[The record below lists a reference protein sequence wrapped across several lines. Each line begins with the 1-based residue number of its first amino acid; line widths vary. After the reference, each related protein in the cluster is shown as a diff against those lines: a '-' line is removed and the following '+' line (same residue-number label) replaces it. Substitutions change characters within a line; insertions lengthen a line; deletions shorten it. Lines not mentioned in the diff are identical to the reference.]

1 MQSEPLQATKN
12 PAPAASQQQLTP
24 FELLMLL
31 DERPGYPMC
40 FYLETTLVGSLNHPQ
55 LKAALALAAQRHP
68 RMRSRV
74 DHGPNGWQWV
84 LTEIEPPLIIV
95 MSEDHSAR
103 QIAFCPFRLQREPGI
118 RVLLFEEAADRF
130 SLVLQVHHS
139 VCDGIAALEFLGDV
153 WSIYEGGEPP
163 RLRPGVIRSR
173 RDSLAPRP
181 PAKGADNQAS
191 ASWTF
196 ASFLPAKLA
205 RSNRKQPAAASER
218 PYQTT
223 RLSRQET
230 RAVQAAAAVLG
241 TAVNDLTVAA
251 AMRSICRWNSHKGRP
266 AKAVRI
272 NMPVSLRPPGCREPA
287 TNRIGYA
294 FLDRTA
300 AACDSAVALAQ
311 SLAVASRWI
320 QSTGAAEM
328 FLEVLHQLA
337 RWPWLLRLLT
347 RLPLSLS
354 TAVVSNVG
362 NIQARMR
369 TQAPTRAGLV
379 RPGSLTITSVVGV
392 PPVRP
397 GTALAVGVTSYAGEL
412 AVTTMA
418 DPAEFS
424 DLDNASLGEMITAE
438 LRSFIEVSKL
448 QRGQVPTDPIYSGL
462 SESDQTS
469 DSKDEASLTGRAGD
483 VRLVEG

>member
-1 MQSEPLQATKN
+1 MRSEPFSVDTRE
-12 PAPAASQQQLTP
+12 PAPATAQQPLTP

-40 FYLETTLVGSLNHPQ
+40 FYVETTLVGSLNHSQ
-55 LKAALALAAQRHP
+55 LKAALALAARRHP
-68 RMRSRV
+68 RMRSRAV
-74 DHGPNGWQWV
+74 HGPDGWQWV
-84 LTEIEPPLIIV
+84 LTDIEPTLVVLPRT
-95 MSEDHSAR
+95 MPANDTAR
-103 QIAFCPFRLQREPGI
+103 QIAFRPFRLQREPGI
-118 RVLLFEEAADRF
+118 RALLVEEESDRF

-163 RLRPGVIRSR
+163 RLRPGVVRSR
-173 RDSLAPRP
+173 CAT
-181 PAKGADNQAS
+181 PASCSPTTRADDQAS
-191 ASWTF
+191 ATLTF
-196 ASFLPAKLA
+196 ASLLPARLA
-205 RSNRKQPAAASER
+205 TSNRKQPATAGGR
-218 PYQTT
+218 PYRVT

-230 RAVQAAAAVLG
+230 RAVHAAAVAVG
-241 TAVNDLTVAA
+241 TAVNDLTIAA
-251 AMRSICRWNSHKGRP
+251 AMRGICRWNSRQGRP
-266 AKAVRI
+266 AKTIRI

-320 QSTGAAEM
+320 QSTGAAGM
-328 FLEVLHQLA
+328 FLEVLHQVA

-418 DPAEFS
+418 DPADFS
-424 DLDNASLGEMITAE
+424 DLDNASLGEMIVAE
-438 LRSFIEVSKL
+438 LLAFTEVLNIST
-448 QRGQVPTDPIYSGL
+448 RASGH
-462 SESDQTS
+462 
-469 DSKDEASLTGRAGD
+469 GP
-483 VRLVEG
+483 